1 MAGRIIPFPKSVA
14 AVPRQT
20 PTPNEQL
27 LKAAK
32 AAYSALLLAVPAGE
46 SNVVIRRLGDAIRA
60 IDPTDAPNPPSP
72 STQPK
77 PVVSEKLSQAVAVQ
91 MLREIKSELCICGR
105 QKQSRRPFCKSCYH
119 SLPDALRASMWLS
132 PISECHHLLDRIIQ
146 ARAFLRAAGMLAGKD
161 AIA

>member
-1 MAGRIIPFPKSVA
+1 MAGRIIPFPKYA
-14 AVPRQT
+14 AAAPRQA

-46 SNVVIRRLGDAIRA
+46 QNAIVRQLGDAIRA
-60 IDPTDAPNPPSP
+60 VDPSDAPNPPSP

-91 MLREIKSELCICGR
+91 MLREVKSERCICGR
-105 QKQSRRPFCKSCYH
+105 DKQARRPFCKSCYH

-146 ARAFLRAAGMLAGKD
+146 ARAFLRAAGVLSSEV
-161 AIA
+161 IA